1 MNQHAERLDW
11 LWRRGSTDAIA
22 AALGRIEDAC
32 ERGEVYCRA
41 FNVAQR
47 WRPAVARF
55 IGDRYVDAFY
65 EKTEPFG
72 EGVKPDARV
81 LWDLADLY
89 ERERDQATAEW
100 VCEFAA
106 AFRIGGEGMDFAARL
121 AAYRGTGELQSA

>member
-11 LWRRGSTDAIA
+11 LWRRGSTEAIA
-22 AALGRIEDAC
+22 TALDKVEDMR
-32 ERGEVYCRA
+32 ERGEIYSRA

-65 EKTEPFG
+65 QSTEPFG
-72 EGVKPDARV
+72 EGVRPDERL

-89 ERERDQATAEW
+89 ERDGNLEVARW
-100 VCEFAA
+100 VCEIAV
-106 AFRIGGEGMDFAARL
+106 AFGLGGGERNFAGKL
-121 AAYRGTGELQSA
+121 ADGPSALQGT